1 MPELFGIKNKK
12 EIIPIFKLIKFL
24 EIITL
29 IYSNQNILVFNSQ
42 HYRYGHSAISS
53 KGDLVIEYSY
63 NNYRLFYGI
72 KKNGK
77 NYFNDNGNQS
87 STKEITIDTTN
98 YYRYESRNIFIFLN
112 NTYENTKEYLYS
124 CGAYYGTV
132 KSTGELHDFENN
144 EIVKKDNIDILGTKL
159 YSHSFSLFSINNTNN
174 YVIAFTTGNNTNP
187 TFLKMISFSNF
198 NFDNIIINSAVQ
210 KRSSSLSR
218 VVNSFQMN
226 ENIILIY
233 LEGNHLYYNI
243 YDLELKEISTYKQI
257 DKSGVL
263 EANGVFFKGVH
274 IKNNIIG
281 LMLFNETNGAS
292 LKIKIGSIS
301 GDGFLESFDYK
312 FSNYQFSY
320 DDRINDFIKLNE
332 ERLIY
337 VGKNKADN
345 SEFIIFLFDL

>member
-1 MPELFGIKNKK
+1 MVHYLHRLRKK
-12 EIIPIFKLIKFL
+12 EG
-24 EIITL
+24 
-29 IYSNQNILVFNSQ
+29 Q
-42 HYRYGHSAISS
+42 
-53 KGDLVIEYSY
+53 
-63 NNYRLFYGI
+63 
-72 KKNGK
+72 
-77 NYFNDNGNQS
+77 
-87 STKEITIDTTN
+87 
-98 YYRYESRNIFIFLN
+98 
-112 NTYENTKEYLYS
+112 
-124 CGAYYGTV
+124 
-132 KSTGELHDFENN
+132 
-144 EIVKKDNIDILGTKL
+144 IVKKDNIDILGTKL

-281 LMLFNETNGAS
+281 LMLFNETKG
-292 LKIKIGSIS
+292 G
-301 GDGFLESFDYK
+301 
-312 FSNYQFSY
+312 
-320 DDRINDFIKLNE
+320 
-332 ERLIY
+332 
-337 VGKNKADN
+337 
-345 SEFIIFLFDL
+345 